1 MTLLRQLL
9 VWSPVRLHLWHQSL
23 ELLPFDLLLVGA
35 LVPVF
40 KEGVLEEGAKEL
52 ELELVLPNLN

>member
-1 MTLLRQLL
+1 MWR
-9 VWSPVRLHLWHQSL
+9 PVRLHLWHQSL

-40 KEGVLEEGAKEL
+40 KEGVLEAGAKEL
-52 ELELVLPNLN
+52 DLELELAGSEVKLDQL